1 MILLTESKGKNT
13 YPLLMAKLEIDNE
26 FADRFSSLVE
36 SKGWNKLSRVKLG
49 KMLGVSSTCAHF
61 YMRGERLPAI
71 DQARQLC
78 KLFDG
83 ICIEWL
89 LTGLGAKYVND
100 QPILNDYINIT
111 NLTPEQL
118 QAVKLII
125 AQFEQTNPAKAE
137 HKALTSPAENVGGGG
152 KTA

>member
-1 MILLTESKGKNT
+1 
-13 YPLLMAKLEIDNE
+13 
-26 FADRFSSLVE
+26 
-36 SKGWNKLSRVKLG
+36 
-49 KMLGVSSTCAHF
+49 MLGVSSTCAHF

-89 LTGLGAKYVND
+89 LTGLGTKYVNEQTSYD
-100 QPILNDYINIT
+100 GYINAT

-125 AQFEQTNPAKAE
+125 AQFEQTNPVKAE

-152 KTA
+152 EKSQAPVTPGPRFMR